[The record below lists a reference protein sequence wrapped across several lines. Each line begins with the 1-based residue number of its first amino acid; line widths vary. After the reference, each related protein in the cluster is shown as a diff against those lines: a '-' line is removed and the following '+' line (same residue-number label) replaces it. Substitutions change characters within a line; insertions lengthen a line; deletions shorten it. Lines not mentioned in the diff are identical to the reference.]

1 MFRAGCAHWVRYAGR
16 RRRADTVEPQA
27 WPRACRTRSARPS
40 ACSGS
45 SSSRATRT
53 ALSCAPVRIAPGWQ
67 PLNLSCP
74 ASNRHAIGTR
84 TARPFAHCPVWF
96 AHGPSS
102 FTLAVTVD
110 ARSDYAYFA
119 DYVVRGGSLAS
130 HARILCE
137 SRGKGA
143 PFRLVAA
150 APVDMFAHT
159 PHCELVLTFERCE
172 QRRIPRAPQ
181 SQGAARRSGTATAV
195 KGPVP

>member
-1 MFRAGCAHWVRYAGR
+1 MAPSVSHALRAAERVQRVVFVSCNPHGTVLRAGAHR
-16 RRRADTVEPQA
+16 
-27 WPRACRTRSARPS
+27 
-40 ACSGS
+40 
-45 SSSRATRT
+45 
-53 ALSCAPVRIAPGWQ
+53 PGWQ
-67 PLNLSCP
+67 PLNPSCP
-74 ASNRHAIGTR
+74 ASNRRAIGTR
-84 TARPFAHCPVWF
+84 TARPFAHCPVRF

-102 FTLAVTVD
+102 FTLAVMVD

-172 QRRIPRAPQ
+172 QRCIPRAPQ
-181 SQGAARRSGTATAV
+181 SQGAARRSGAATAV